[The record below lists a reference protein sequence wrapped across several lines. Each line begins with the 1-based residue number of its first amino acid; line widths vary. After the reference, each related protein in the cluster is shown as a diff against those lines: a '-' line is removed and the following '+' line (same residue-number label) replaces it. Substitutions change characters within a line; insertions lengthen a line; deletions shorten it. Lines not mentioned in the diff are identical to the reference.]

1 MKKQALRKD
10 IQDLLERHSIDK
22 YTGLHNY
29 MMSEHIVRWIE
40 EYIREQNVAR
50 NWSADRQTSYYDYMK
65 QSEDP
70 NGIQSNT
77 RARTS
82 SSKGEQGS

>member
-10 IQDLLERHSIDK
+10 LQELLSKYEVDK

-40 EYIREQNVAR
+40 EYIREQNVAKE
-50 NWSADRQTSYYDYMK
+50 WSSEDQLAYYDYMK
-65 QSEDP
+65 IKKEGDH
-70 NGIQSNT
+70 GI
-77 RARTS
+77 
-82 SSKGEQGS
+82 